1 MVQTHDAGLWMR
13 IHEIISEGGWDTKAT
28 QSTVITPATVKT
40 ALPKVEK
47 LISGFNFWLS
57 RRNIEP
63 VRVGAPTGSSAY
75 HDVDPEDKIYGDIDL
90 QIVVP
95 ETGETEGK
103 TTSQVQGY
111 WYKLLDE
118 YIKSAN
124 LDYIHPESEPGHPIV
139 SIGDDKWVQVDLM
152 PHPKPLEKWGR
163 YRVTPERGMKGLLM
177 GNMFSVLGE
186 LLMMSIQ
193 HAGVQ
198 FKVRDKV
205 KLPYSKT
212 RKDYELV
219 TLSTDIETFVRDIFD
234 HEADLQK
241 IKEPKID
248 PLLAKHPGANTEDI
262 KIANMV
268 NAVKG
273 LARSFELN
281 DMYGRGDLVSYD
293 SADSFIFAFKQLY
306 TQKAEKDIMAAK
318 RDKAE
323 TPEAKARAESDRE
336 KVAQGLET
344 VLGMF

>member
-1 MVQTHDAGLWMR
+1 MVQAHDAGLWMKIR
-13 IHEIISEGGWDTKAT
+13 EIISEGGWDTTAT

-40 ALPKVEK
+40 ALPKIEK
-47 LISGFNFWLS
+47 LISGFNYWLG
-57 RRNIEP
+57 RKNIQP
-63 VRVGAPTGSSAY
+63 VRVGSPTGSSAY

-95 ETGETEGK
+95 ETEETKDK
-103 TTSQVQGY
+103 TTSQAQGY

-118 YIKSAN
+118 YIKSADLN
-124 LDYIHPESEPGHPIV
+124 YIHPDSEPGHPIV
-139 SIGDDKWVQVDLM
+139 SVGDDKWVQVDLM
-152 PHPKPLEKWGR
+152 PHPQPLEKWGR

-205 KLPYSKT
+205 KQPYART

-219 TLSTDIETFVRDIFD
+219 TLSTDIETFVMDIFD
-234 HEADLQK
+234 HEAELQD
-241 IKEPKID
+241 IKKPKVD
-248 PLLAKHPGANTEDI
+248 PLLSKHPGFNIEDI
-262 KIANMV
+262 KIENMV

-273 LARSFELN
+273 LARSFAIN
-281 DMYGRGDLVSYD
+281 GMYGQGDLAAYD
-293 SADSFIFAFKQLY
+293 SEDSFISAFKQLY
-306 TQKAEKDIMAAK
+306 TAKAEKDITAAK

-323 TPEAKARAESDRE
+323 TPEAKARAESDRQ

-344 VLGMF
+344 VLRLF